1 MNTLA
6 SIASI
11 GVGATV
17 GASCRYYIGVLSL
30 QYLGKTLPYGT
41 LISNIIGS
49 FIAGILVVVILEKL
63 LLSET
68 YRLMLLIGLTGSLTT
83 MSTLSFES
91 LEMLSGGSYGQAL
104 LNILLNIG
112 LSLLAAGAKGVG
124 QPLTERDRYLC
135 KKIAPMLIEMEL
147 IFVGLDVIGD
157 YITEIN
163 VTSPTCIRELDRQF
177 NLNISAQLLDAVE
190 EKLALR

>member
-17 GASCRYYIGVLSL
+17 GASCRYYIGVLSI
-30 QYLGKTLPYGT
+30 QYLGKAFPYGT
-41 LISNIIGS
+41 LISNVVGS
-49 FIAGILVVVILEKL
+49 FIAGILVVVILEKV

-68 YRLMLLIGLTGSLTT
+68 YRLLLLVGLTGSLTT

-91 LEMLSGGSYGQAL
+91 LEMLSGGNYGQVL

-112 LSLLAAGAKGVG
+112 LSLLAASLGVILAKYG
-124 QPLTERDRYLC
+124 
-135 KKIAPMLIEMEL
+135 
-147 IFVGLDVIGD
+147 
-157 YITEIN
+157 
-163 VTSPTCIRELDRQF
+163 F
-177 NLNISAQLLDAVE
+177 NLAQS
-190 EKLALR
+190 

>member
-1 MNTLA
+1 MNTIA

-30 QYLGKTLPYGT
+30 QYLGKMLPYGT

-68 YRLMLLIGLTGSLTT
+68 YRLMLLVGLTGSLTT

-91 LEMLSGGSYGQAL
+91 LEMLGGGNYGQAL

-112 LSLLAAGAKGVG
+112 LSLLAAGLGMMLAKYGFS
-124 QPLTERDRYLC
+124 L
-135 KKIAPMLIEMEL
+135 
-147 IFVGLDVIGD
+147 
-157 YITEIN
+157 
-163 VTSPTCIRELDRQF
+163 
-177 NLNISAQLLDAVE
+177 AQS
-190 EKLALR
+190 

>member
-30 QYLGKTLPYGT
+30 QYLGKMLPYGT

-68 YRLMLLIGLTGSLTT
+68 YRLMLLVGLTGSLTT

-91 LEMLSGGSYGQAL
+91 LEMLSGGNYGQAL
-104 LNILLNIG
+104 LNILLNIV
-112 LSLLAAGAKGVG
+112 LSLLAAGLGVMLAKYG
-124 QPLTERDRYLC
+124 
-135 KKIAPMLIEMEL
+135 
-147 IFVGLDVIGD
+147 
-157 YITEIN
+157 
-163 VTSPTCIRELDRQF
+163 F
-177 NLNISAQLLDAVE
+177 NLAQS
-190 EKLALR
+190 

>member
-6 SIASI
+6 SIVSI

-30 QYLGKTLPYGT
+30 QYLGKMLPYGT
-41 LISNIIGS
+41 LISNVVGS

-68 YRLMLLIGLTGSLTT
+68 YRLMLLVGLTGSLTT
-83 MSTLSFES
+83 MSALSLES

-112 LSLLAAGAKGVG
+112 LSLLAAGLGVMLAKYG
-124 QPLTERDRYLC
+124 
-135 KKIAPMLIEMEL
+135 
-147 IFVGLDVIGD
+147 
-157 YITEIN
+157 
-163 VTSPTCIRELDRQF
+163 F
-177 NLNISAQLLDAVE
+177 NLAQS
-190 EKLALR
+190 

>member
-17 GASCRYYIGVLSL
+17 GASCRYYIGVLSI
-30 QYLGKTLPYGT
+30 QYLGKAFPYGT
-41 LISNIIGS
+41 LISNVVGS

-112 LSLLAAGAKGVG
+112 LSLLAASLGVMLAKYG
-124 QPLTERDRYLC
+124 
-135 KKIAPMLIEMEL
+135 
-147 IFVGLDVIGD
+147 
-157 YITEIN
+157 
-163 VTSPTCIRELDRQF
+163 F
-177 NLNISAQLLDAVE
+177 NLAQS
-190 EKLALR
+190 

>member
-1 MNTLA
+1 MNTIA

-30 QYLGKTLPYGT
+30 QYLGKMLPYGT

-68 YRLMLLIGLTGSLTT
+68 YRLMLLVGLTGSLTT

-91 LEMLSGGSYGQAL
+91 LEMLGGGNYGQAL

-112 LSLLAAGAKGVG
+112 LSLLAAGLGVMLAKYGFS
-124 QPLTERDRYLC
+124 L
-135 KKIAPMLIEMEL
+135 
-147 IFVGLDVIGD
+147 
-157 YITEIN
+157 
-163 VTSPTCIRELDRQF
+163 
-177 NLNISAQLLDAVE
+177 AQS
-190 EKLALR
+190 